1 MSNVS
6 CKSNVSD
13 IASLPDIES
22 NPRRPAQWRDNS
34 ICSDS
39 SEAEEIAAEA
49 MAGAGISLEEW
60 PIPTHSSHRLS
71 PEPDADIEV
80 GLADVSV
87 VDEVSLRA
95 HESVNKQWRRP
106 SWEPVLVEGL
116 ALQSFQNGIRQRG
129 SVIQKSSTPSP
140 LKEKSLTRLVES
152 SLFLRFQTKEEA
164 TVELIQEAF
173 VYGDGWFISRRNALE
188 GVVER
193 HPLLS
198 MQGAQGYRLL
208 AFWRRPA
215 DVDAYEGL

>member
-22 NPRRPAQWRDNS
+22 NPRRPA
-34 ICSDS
+34 
-39 SEAEEIAAEA
+39 
-49 MAGAGISLEEW
+49 
-60 PIPTHSSHRLS
+60 
-71 PEPDADIEV
+71 
-80 GLADVSV
+80 
-87 VDEVSLRA
+87 
-95 HESVNKQWRRP
+95 
-106 SWEPVLVEGL
+106 
-116 ALQSFQNGIRQRG
+116 
-129 SVIQKSSTPSP
+129 
-140 LKEKSLTRLVES
+140 
-152 SLFLRFQTKEEA
+152 
-164 TVELIQEAF
+164 
-173 VYGDGWFISRRNALE
+173 RNALE

>member
-6 CKSNVSD
+6 CKSNVSG

-22 NPRRPAQWRDNS
+22 NPRRPARWRDNS

-106 SWEPVLVEGL
+106 SWEPVLVEEEGP
-116 ALQSFQNGIRQRG
+116 ASVTIRIDQ
-129 SVIQKSSTPSP
+129 
-140 LKEKSLTRLVES
+140 LKD
-152 SLFLRFQTKEEA
+152 A

>member
-6 CKSNVSD
+6 CSSNVSG
-13 IASLPDIES
+13 IASLPDLES
-22 NPRRPAQWRDNS
+22 NPRRPARWHLWPHGGG
-34 ICSDS
+34 
-39 SEAEEIAAEA
+39 EEGPA
-49 MAGAGISLEEW
+49 
-60 PIPTHSSHRLS
+60 
-71 PEPDADIEV
+71 
-80 GLADVSV
+80 SV
-87 VDEVSLRA
+87 T
-95 HESVNKQWRRP
+95 
-106 SWEPVLVEGL
+106 
-116 ALQSFQNGIRQRG
+116 IRIDQ
-129 SVIQKSSTPSP
+129 
-140 LKEKSLTRLVES
+140 LKD
-152 SLFLRFQTKEEA
+152 A

>member
-6 CKSNVSD
+6 CSSNVSG
-13 IASLPDIES
+13 IASLPDLES
-22 NPRRPAQWRDNS
+22 NPRRPARWRDNS

-39 SEAEEIAAEA
+39 SEAGPA
-49 MAGAGISLEEW
+49 
-60 PIPTHSSHRLS
+60 
-71 PEPDADIEV
+71 
-80 GLADVSV
+80 SV
-87 VDEVSLRA
+87 T
-95 HESVNKQWRRP
+95 
-106 SWEPVLVEGL
+106 
-116 ALQSFQNGIRQRG
+116 IRIDQ
-129 SVIQKSSTPSP
+129 
-140 LKEKSLTRLVES
+140 LKD
-152 SLFLRFQTKEEA
+152 A

>member
-6 CKSNVSD
+6 CSSNVSG
-13 IASLPDIES
+13 IASLPDLES
-22 NPRRPAQWRDNS
+22 NPRRPAR
-34 ICSDS
+34 
-39 SEAEEIAAEA
+39 
-49 MAGAGISLEEW
+49 
-60 PIPTHSSHRLS
+60 
-71 PEPDADIEV
+71 
-80 GLADVSV
+80 SV
-87 VDEVSLRA
+87 T
-95 HESVNKQWRRP
+95 
-106 SWEPVLVEGL
+106 
-116 ALQSFQNGIRQRG
+116 IRIDQ
-129 SVIQKSSTPSP
+129 
-140 LKEKSLTRLVES
+140 LKD
-152 SLFLRFQTKEEA
+152 A

>member
-22 NPRRPAQWRDNS
+22 NPRRPAR
-34 ICSDS
+34 
-39 SEAEEIAAEA
+39 
-49 MAGAGISLEEW
+49 
-60 PIPTHSSHRLS
+60 
-71 PEPDADIEV
+71 
-80 GLADVSV
+80 
-87 VDEVSLRA
+87 
-95 HESVNKQWRRP
+95 
-106 SWEPVLVEGL
+106 
-116 ALQSFQNGIRQRG
+116 
-129 SVIQKSSTPSP
+129 
-140 LKEKSLTRLVES
+140 
-152 SLFLRFQTKEEA
+152 A

>member
-6 CKSNVSD
+6 CKSNVSG
-13 IASLPDIES
+13 IASLPDMLM
-22 NPRRPAQWRDNS
+22 RLVVQAQAS
-34 ICSDS
+34 HEQHSVL
-39 SEAEEIAAEA
+39 EAFD
-49 MAGAGISLEEW
+49 
-60 PIPTHSSHRLS
+60 RLS
-71 PEPDADIEV
+71 EEDKKVLI
-80 GLADVSV
+80 
-87 VDEVSLRA
+87 DEM
-95 HESVNKQWRRP
+95 
-106 SWEPVLVEGL
+106 
-116 ALQSFQNGIRQRG
+116 
-129 SVIQKSSTPSP
+129 
-140 LKEKSLTRLVES
+140 SLTGCAGQSYSTAPPRPPGEGTGPAFLVYYS
-152 SLFLRFQTKEEA
+152 PAFVRSVAKDDGAAALRMLAEVYRQARHLWPHGGGEEGPASVTIRIDQLKDA